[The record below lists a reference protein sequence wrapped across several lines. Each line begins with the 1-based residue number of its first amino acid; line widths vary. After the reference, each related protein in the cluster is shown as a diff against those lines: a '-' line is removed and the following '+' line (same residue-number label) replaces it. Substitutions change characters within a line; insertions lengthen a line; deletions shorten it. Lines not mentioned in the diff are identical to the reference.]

1 MAVSD
6 TVGDD
11 GGTSL
16 NKPTE
21 NRIVTGR
28 HRETE
33 LARRSRARG
42 LAAGRS
48 IPQIADE
55 IYELC
60 GPQFGTTRIK
70 SHRLAHGIAL
80 ADVIEQVRA
89 LFERDG
95 KPVPGIGETLLSA
108 YESGLKR
115 PGPEYLH
122 YLCTV
127 YRVEPVALGYEGPCI
142 CGHGHRAPGAPR
154 PGEPEELRVAAAPVR
169 REPTAPRTIGEDLS
183 GGTDEDENVLRR
195 TLLELLAAA
204 GTGTTLN
211 PELHSKVFGAVDN
224 IRRRMD
230 DTLVSATVSPA
241 MLDQWE
247 EATTGFG
254 RQYMNTPPLQLL
266 CDVLL
271 EFSSVRKAMA
281 HRQPV
286 EVQERLCTMAA
297 RLAGL
302 SGMIMINLG
311 DHRLA
316 RAFFRTGRTAADET
330 GDRALRAWVIARES
344 LVPLYYGDPREAL
357 NLAKK
362 SRNLAGQT
370 PCAAQAMAPI
380 VEARAL
386 AMLAGGG
393 RKDVVDQAKRAL
405 SRARAAFAQM
415 NSDAQEDIAFGYT
428 ERQLYF
434 HQGDALVRLGQP
446 LEADLI
452 LEQALAKYGPSEW
465 LDPTLIKFDRAR
477 CKLLEGEVEEAME
490 MALRT
495 WQSLDDAYRTADIVV
510 RRATDLVKQAEQ
522 MPGAS
527 RIPELQALKEAIMQ
541 RKVTNA

>member
-1 MAVSD
+1 M
-6 TVGDD
+6 
-11 GGTSL
+11 
-16 NKPTE
+16 
-21 NRIVTGR
+21 TGR

-48 IPQIADE
+48 TPQIADE
-55 IYELC
+55 IHELC
-60 GPQFGTTRIK
+60 GPRFGTTRIK

-95 KPVPGIGETLLSA
+95 KPIPGIGETLLSA

-127 YRVEPVALGYEGPCI
+127 YRVEPVALGYDGPCI
-142 CGHGHRAPGAPR
+142 CGHGHRMPGVVRGTEVEESKPEVVPSQRELWIQQTGSDAPGAG
-154 PGEPEELRVAAAPVR
+154 GE
-169 REPTAPRTIGEDLS
+169 
-183 GGTDEDENVLRR
+183 EDENVLRR
-195 TLLELLAAA
+195 TLLQLLAAT
-204 GTGTTLN
+204 GTGVALD
-211 PELHSKVFGAVDN
+211 PEIHSRVFGAVDN

-247 EATTGFG
+247 DATSGFG

-286 EVQERLCTMAA
+286 DLQERLCRMAA

-316 RAFFRTGRTAADET
+316 RSFFRTGRTAADET

-357 NLAKK
+357 NLARK
-362 SRNLAGQT
+362 SRDLAGQT

-386 AMLAGGG
+386 AMLAGAGK
-393 RKDVVDQAKRAL
+393 KDVVDQAKRAL
-405 SRARAAFAQM
+405 SRARAAFARM
-415 NSDAQEDIAFGYT
+415 NSDVQGDIAFGYT

-446 LEADLI
+446 LEADVI
-452 LEQALAKYGPSEW
+452 LEQALAKYEPSEW

-477 CKLLEGEVEEAME
+477 CKLLEGEVEEAVA
-490 MALRT
+490 MAMKT
-495 WQSLDDAYRTADIVV
+495 WQSLDDDYRADIVV
-510 RRATDLVKQAEQ
+510 RKAQDLVKAAEQ
-522 MPGAS
+522 VRNADQ
-527 RIPELQALKEAIMQ
+527 IPQLRELKEAIAT
-541 RKVTNA
+541 RTKVTNA

>member
-1 MAVSD
+1 M
-6 TVGDD
+6 
-11 GGTSL
+11 
-16 NKPTE
+16 
-21 NRIVTGR
+21 TGR

-48 IPQIADE
+48 TPQIADE
-55 IYELC
+55 IHEVC
-60 GPQFGTTRIK
+60 GPRFGTTRIK

-95 KPVPGIGETLLSA
+95 KPTPGIGETLLSA

-142 CGHGHRAPGAPR
+142 CGHGHRMPGVVRGTEVEESKPEVVPSQRELWIQQTGSDAPGAG
-154 PGEPEELRVAAAPVR
+154 GE
-169 REPTAPRTIGEDLS
+169 
-183 GGTDEDENVLRR
+183 EDENVLRR
-195 TLLELLAAA
+195 TLLQLLAAT
-204 GTGTTLN
+204 GTGVALD
-211 PELHSKVFGAVDN
+211 PEIHSRVFGAVDN

-247 EATTGFG
+247 DATYGFG

-271 EFSSVRKAMA
+271 EFSSVRKAMS

-286 EVQERLCTMAA
+286 DLQERLCRMAA
-297 RLAGL
+297 QLAGL

-316 RAFFRTGRTAADET
+316 RSFFRTGRTAADET

-357 NLAKK
+357 NLARK
-362 SRNLAGQT
+362 SRDLAGQT

-386 AMLAGGG
+386 AMLAGAGK
-393 RKDVVDQAKRAL
+393 KDVVDQAKRAL
-405 SRARAAFAQM
+405 SRARAAFALM
-415 NSDAQEDIAFGYT
+415 NSDAQGDIAFGYT

-446 LEADLI
+446 LEADVI
-452 LEQALAKYGPSEW
+452 LEQALAKYEPSEW

-477 CKLLEGEVEEAME
+477 CKLLEGEVEEAVD
-490 MALRT
+490 MALKT
-495 WQSLDDAYRTADIVV
+495 WQSLDDDYRADIVV
-510 RRATDLVKQAEQ
+510 RKANDLVKAAEQ
-522 MPGAS
+522 MRNADQVPQL
-527 RIPELQALKEAIMQ
+527 RDLKEAIQM
-541 RKVTNA
+541 RTKVTNA